1 MLPQGNGGW
10 NGTVTDIR
18 DPYMWTDDGGDV
30 WLLAGGGGIPSG
42 ASVVRHIPTGILLT
56 YRP

>member
-1 MLPQGNGGW
+1 MPPQGNGGW

-30 WLLAGGGGIPSG
+30 WLLAGGGGIPPG

-56 YRP
+56 Y